1 MEFNRIYFFLKD
13 DLNGDLTDIQITP
26 QVDNKVISN
35 ILSNINYKGNFY
47 NFSSKNNCNE
57 SIYRKFHELY
67 RNERIPFHE
76 SLFVFQLNK
85 DFKKEYFI
93 KDVSDFVVYDL
104 ISKKI
109 VNHENLDTF
118 QEINDL
124 IFNAQFYEEE
134 YFRNL
139 VYFTSFLKVN
149 GIKFLMIDCD
159 KRVDEYVKDIQYV
172 NIKNQ

>member
-1 MEFNRIYFFLKD
+1 MQFNRIYFFLKD
-13 DLNGDLTDIQITP
+13 DLTGGLNNIEITP
-26 QVDNKVISN
+26 QFNSEVILN
-35 ILSNINYKGNFY
+35 TLSNINYKGKFY

-57 SIYRKFHELY
+57 SIYRKFHELH
-67 RNERIPFHE
+67 RSERIPFHE
-76 SLFVFQLNK
+76 SLFIFQLNK

-93 KDVSDFVVYDL
+93 KDISDFAIYDL

-109 VNHENLDTF
+109 INHESLNTF
-118 QEINDL
+118 EQINDL

-139 VYFTSFLKVN
+139 VYFTSFLKLN
-149 GIKFLMIDCD
+149 DIKFLIVDCD

-172 NIKNQ
+172 NIKN